1 MATATVMVT
10 AMVMATDMALRPT
23 KANKENLPKKDFS
36 AEKRINPHLI
46 RSSNTKCSA
55 FVPSTF
61 FPHSK
66 KIQQKIPPSEIAQ
79 ARAKEPRRVGREQL
93 HANEGRAP
101 YFVKQFNI
109 LRAIIVP
116 K

>member
-10 AMVMATDMALRPT
+10 DMDMAMATDMAVRAT

-55 FVPSTF
+55 QMPSTF

-66 KIQQKIPPSEIAQ
+66 QSPQKTAVRDSASQKI
-79 ARAKEPRRVGREQL
+79 EPR
-93 HANEGRAP
+93 
-101 YFVKQFNI
+101 
-109 LRAIIVP
+109 
-116 K
+116 